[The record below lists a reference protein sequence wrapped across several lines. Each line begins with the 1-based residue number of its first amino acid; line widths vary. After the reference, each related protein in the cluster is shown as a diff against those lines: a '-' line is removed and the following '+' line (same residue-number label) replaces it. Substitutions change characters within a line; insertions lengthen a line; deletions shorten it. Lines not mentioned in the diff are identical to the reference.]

1 LCLLAGFCPIF
12 YAFERKENLN
22 ANETM
27 SLKDKVVIITGGGT
41 GIGANA
47 AQAFYQA
54 GAKVVLN
61 GRRADKLAKTSSEI
75 DPSGKDVIYS
85 VGNIGLAETCNQ
97 ITSLAV
103 ERFGGIDILF
113 NNAGVF
119 EPKPFLEHT
128 ETDLDG
134 YLSLLRGYFLMSQS
148 AVREM
153 QKRGQGA
160 IINTGSMWA
169 FNAIAATPCSGSSTA
184 KGGVHSLTVNLAI
197 EFASAKIR
205 VNAIAPAV
213 VETPLFDRLL
223 TSEQLAAFNAFHPL
237 GRNGQAKD
245 ITEAVLFLAD
255 DERSGWITGAILPV
269 DGGVAA
275 GRN

>member
-12 YAFERKENLN
+12 YASERKENLN
-22 ANETM
+22 ATETM

-47 AQAFYQA
+47 AQAFHQA

-223 TSEQLAAFNAFHPL
+223 TLEQLAAFNAFHPL